1 MNSVKTVTIRWQR
14 LVDDNDQTC
23 PRCRET
29 GETVKKAF
37 EKLKKALFEL
47 GIEVDIMEKKID
59 FPLFDEDPLQSNRIW
74 IGDRL
79 LEDWI
84 GGTAGKS
91 KCCETCGDSECRTI
105 SIGENTY
112 EAIPEYLIIKAG
124 LLAAAA
130 LLTP

>member
-1 MNSVKTVTIRWQR
+1 MNSMKTITIRWQR
-14 LVDDNDQTC
+14 LVDENDQTC

-37 EKLKKALFEL
+37 VKLKKALFEL
-47 GIEVDIMEKKID
+47 GIEVELKEKKLD
-59 FPLFDEDPLQSNRIW
+59 FLLFNQDPLQSNRIW

-91 KCCETCGDSECRTI
+91 KCCDTCGDSECRII
-105 SIGENTY
+105 SIGEITY
-112 EAIPEYLIIKAG
+112 EAIPENIIIKAS
-124 LLAAAA
+124 LLAASE
-130 LLTP
+130 LLTR

>member
-1 MNSVKTVTIRWQR
+1 MNSLKTVTIRWQR

-47 GIEVDIMEKKID
+47 GIEVEIMEKKID
-59 FPLFDEDPLQSNRIW
+59 FPLFNQDPLQSNRIW

-91 KCCETCGDSECRTI
+91 KCCDTCGDSECRTI

-112 EAIPEYLIIKAG
+112 AAIPEYLIIKAG

>member
-47 GIEVDIMEKKID
+47 GIEVEIMEKKID
-59 FPLFDEDPLQSNRIW
+59 FPLFNQDPLQSNRIW

-91 KCCETCGDSECRTI
+91 KCCETCGDSEYGREKRLNGTLW
-105 SIGENTY
+105 T
-112 EAIPEYLIIKAG
+112 G
-124 LLAAAA
+124 LLQLRA
-130 LLTP
+130 L